1 MGMTK
6 GSPKIVIV
14 GAGIA
19 GVAAAY
25 FLTVEHGCSDVVL
38 LEADNPLSL
47 TSDKSTE
54 AYRNWWPGPD
64 GAMTAFMNRSIDL
77 MQRLAQTTD
86 NRINLSRNGY
96 LFASADTT
104 KTDWLLEMASL
115 AERHGAGPVRVHDGA
130 NSGVRSAAHSGINS
144 EYISQTTIDSALSGA
159 DIITDHALIRRHF
172 PYLNPKTKV
181 LAHARRAGWVD
192 AQQLGMT
199 MLESARER
207 GATLMRA
214 QLVDIRTTND
224 QVSGVIVE
232 QGGQRQLLPADQL
245 VISAGPMLKDV
256 AAILGID
263 IPVVSERH
271 LKISL
276 PDSRGVIPRDA
287 PMLIWLD
294 DQHLPWSDDERA
306 ALAADDTAGWLLD
319 QFPGG
324 VHCRP
329 IGGGTSQT
337 ILGLYTY
344 DGKPEPVVFPLRE
357 EPHYAEIVLRGLSTM
372 VPGLL
377 DYVATGARPY
387 LDGGYYVRTRENRP
401 LIGPLPVTGA
411 FVSGAYSGFGI
422 MASCAGG
429 DLIAKHLTGA
439 PLPDSAPAFML
450 SPSPDPD
457 YLTMLDHRGEHGH
470 L

>member
-1 MGMTK
+1 MTN

-25 FLTVEHGCSDVVL
+25 FLSVEHGCRDVVL

-64 GAMTAFMNRSIDL
+64 SAMTAYMNRSIDL
-77 MQRLAQTTD
+77 MEGLAQATG

-96 LFASADTT
+96 LFASADAG
-104 KTDWLLEMASL
+104 KTDWLVEMSRL
-115 AERHGAGPVRVHDGA
+115 AEQHGAGPVRVHD
-130 NSGVRSAAHSGINS
+130 SDDS
-144 EYISQTTIDSALSGA
+144 EYVPKSSIDSLLTGA
-159 DIITDHALIRRHF
+159 DIITDPGLIARHF
-172 PYLNPKTKV
+172 PYLNPETKV

-192 AQQLGMT
+192 AQQLGMI
-199 MLESARER
+199 MLELARER
-207 GATLMRA
+207 GATFMRA
-214 QLVDIRTTND
+214 RVVDIHTTNN

-232 QGGQRQLLPADQL
+232 QEGQRQLLPADQL
-245 VISAGPMLKDV
+245 VIAAGPMLKEVV
-256 AAILGID
+256 ALLGIEM
-263 IPVVSERH
+263 PVVAERH

-276 PDSRGVIPRDA
+276 PDGRGVIPSDA

-294 DQHLPWSDDERA
+294 DQHLPWTDDERA
-306 ALAADDTAGWLLD
+306 ALTADGTANWLLD
-319 QFPGG
+319 KFPGG

-329 IGGGTSQT
+329 IGGGSSKT

-372 VPGLL
+372 VPALRE
-377 DYVATGARPY
+377 YVEKGARPY

-401 LIGPLPVTGA
+401 LIGPLPVQGA

-429 DLIAKHLTGA
+429 DLIAKHLTGST
-439 PLPDSAPAFML
+439 LPDYAPAFML
-450 SPSPDPD
+450 SRYTDPD
-457 YLTMLDHRGEHGH
+457 YLAMLDNSSEDGQ

>member
-1 MGMTK
+1 MTK

-25 FLTVEHGCSDVVL
+25 FLSVEHGCRDVVL
-38 LEADNPLSL
+38 LETDNPLSL

-64 GAMTAFMNRSIDL
+64 RAMTAFMNRSIDL
-77 MQRLAQTTD
+77 MQGLAQATD

-96 LFASADTT
+96 LFASADTG
-104 KTDWLLEMASL
+104 KTNWLVRMANL
-115 AERHGAGPVRVHDGA
+115 AERHGAGPVRVHDGV
-130 NSGVRSAAHSGINS
+130 GS
-144 EYISQTTIDSALSGA
+144 EYVSKSSIDSALTGA
-159 DIITDHALIRRHF
+159 DIITDPELIGRHF
-172 PYLNPKTKV
+172 PYLNPDTKV

-192 AQQLGMT
+192 AQQMGMT

-207 GATLMRA
+207 GTTLMRA
-214 QLVDIRTTND
+214 RVVDIRTTNER
-224 QVSGVIVE
+224 VSGVIVE
-232 QGGQRQLLPADQL
+232 QRGQRQLLPADQL
-245 VISAGPMLKDV
+245 VITAGPMLKDV
-256 AAILGID
+256 AALLGIEM
-263 IPVVSERH
+263 PVVAERH

-276 PDSRGVIPRDA
+276 PDSRGVIPSDA

-294 DQHLPWSDDERA
+294 DQHLPWTDDERA

-329 IGGGTSQT
+329 IGGGTSNT

-372 VPGLL
+372 VPALR
-377 DYVATGARPY
+377 DYVDKGARPY
-387 LDGGYYVRTRENRP
+387 MDGGYYVRTRENRP
-401 LIGPLPVTGA
+401 LIGPLPVPGA

-429 DLIAKHLTGA
+429 DLIAKHLTDA
-439 PLPDSAPAFML
+439 PLPDYAPAFML
-450 SPSPDPD
+450 SRYTDPD
-457 YLTMLDHRGEHGH
+457 YLAMLDNWGEDGQ